1 VKIFPFFNQS
11 LLVVEISTP
20 GALRLLES
28 LRVLLTSRC
37 ALGGGITMSWMIGIP
52 WGIASK

>member
-1 VKIFPFFNQS
+1 M
-11 LLVVEISTP
+11 VVEISAAV

-37 ALGGGITMSWMIGIP
+37 ALGGDGLGHGAEGTG
-52 WGIASK
+52 G